1 MSNTTT
7 KTNTTFRGIKANVQR
22 TNTSLS
28 AGNIERLQRKAM
40 SKLYKDEFGKPEF
53 YVVETVSIDDV
64 GNIER
69 GYQVV
74 GKAPVVTAF
83 GELDQTKQQ
92 ITVNKDDSEREV
104 VVGPQEAYKLF
115 RNIIL
120 VSFRNAEAKYDEVR
134 LSGLELDNTVYK
146 ATKHVFYPASGS
158 ASMGKK
164 SKVYF
169 TNHKADVQYETMNNL
184 TGGMLT
190 VALEREAAEKG
201 ELSYDDLAGIASR
214 ISLCATTPSL
224 WTEAGK
230 TNNVFYFNGSIES
243 AAEQS
248 NIKGIDNNFR
258 DGYEIISDR
267 IGSEMVEELTGEY
280 VSLAQARRM
289 SFQLR
294 IRGAAGKGH
303 FRAYNLAQRLKE
315 MKAMMKIDMS
325 KCYCWEDGKKI
336 DLSVLSEKDL
346 TRLAAK
352 IDIIGDKDV
361 FKWGKYII
369 DKDVIDPLEIG
380 IVNMSNKTTGGLG
393 TQIIFKLRD
402 DIEDATLYVKAV
414 TERQLV
420 EAEGMRSS
428 LSFEKDNIRLSNTA
442 YHNCYN
448 LAPERAET
456 DKLLNNFK
464 IKQLDT
470 ALLNRVANLKLSINS
485 NYLRMVPEDHLLN
498 NRKEVLGSRMV
509 DYVMPTGEVQ
519 QVKALEVYSSAFERE
534 YRQMKEQLEENTV
547 MTQEE
552 KNTVLNNMRVATAIK
567 SPSQGDNEFEV
578 FYLVLSEEIAT
589 RNVTPEFMQFIVEC
603 PNNCII
609 LAQDNTVKHQL
620 AGSDFDGDDVT
631 VIYPE
636 FTLLENGKI
645 VTGLYYDGRIINDY
659 TSLIVRKR
667 VREGNVGYVA
677 LIEYHN
683 DKPMRFTEEQQAKE
697 VTNTTADYIKT
708 MDISSLL

>member
-7 KTNTTFRGIKANVQR
+7 KTTFRGIKANVQR
-22 TNTSLS
+22 TNNSLS

-40 SKLYKDEFGKPEF
+40 KKLYQDEFGNPNF
-53 YVVETVSIDDV
+53 IVVQTVDVDDV
-64 GNIER
+64 GNIEV
-69 GYQVV
+69 GYQTV
-74 GKAPVVTAF
+74 GNSPVVMAF
-83 GELDQTKQQ
+83 GELNSEPKEIEVKIDRDGNTRHI
-92 ITVNKDDSEREV
+92 IT
-104 VVGPQEAYKLF
+104 GPTESYKLYN
-115 RNIIL
+115 NIVL
-120 VSFRNAEAKYDEVR
+120 VSFKNAESKYEDLR
-134 LSGLELDNTVYK
+134 LSGLELDGVK
-146 ATKHVFYPASGS
+146 FYPASGS

-201 ELSYDDLAGIASR
+201 ELSYDDIAGIASR

-224 WTEAGK
+224 WTKAGK

-315 MKAMMKIDMS
+315 VKAMMEIDMS

-346 TRLAAK
+346 TRIAAK

-369 DKDVIDPLEIG
+369 DKDEIEPLEIG
-380 IVNMSNKTTGGLG
+380 IVNMSNKTTGSLG

-402 DIEDATLYVKAV
+402 DIEDAALYVKAV

-470 ALLNRVANLKLSINS
+470 AMLGKVANLKLSINS
-485 NYLRMVPEDHLLN
+485 SYMRMVPEDHLLN
-498 NRKEVLGSRMV
+498 DRKEVLGSRMV
-509 DYVMPTGEVQ
+509 DYVMPTGETMK
-519 QVKALEVYSSAFERE
+519 VKCLEVYSSAFVRE
-534 YRQMKEQLEENTV
+534 YRELEQMLAENTV
-547 MTQEE
+547 MTDAE
-552 KNTVLNNMRVATAIK
+552 KAILLNNSRVCVAIK
-567 SPSQGDNEFEV
+567 SPSQGDNEFEM
-578 FYLVLSEEIAT
+578 FFMVLPEDIAA
-589 RNVTPEFMQFIVEC
+589 RNVTPEFMQFIVET

-636 FTLLENGKI
+636 ITMLDNSKL
-645 VTGLYYDGRIINDY
+645 VTGLYYNGSIINDY
-659 TSLIVRKR
+659 TSLVVRKR

-683 DKPMRFTEEQQAKE
+683 DKPMRFTEEQQAEE

>member
-22 TNTSLS
+22 TNNSLS

-40 SKLYKDEFGKPEF
+40 HKLYQDEFGKPNF
-53 YVVETVSIDDV
+53 IVVQTVDVDDV
-64 GNIER
+64 GNIEL
-69 GYQVV
+69 GYQTV
-74 GKAPVVTAF
+74 GNSPVVMAF
-83 GELDQTKQQ
+83 GELNSEVKQVEVKIDRDGNTRQ
-92 ITVNKDDSEREV
+92 IIT
-104 VVGPQEAYKLF
+104 GPTESYKLYN
-115 RNIIL
+115 NIVL
-120 VSFRNAEAKYDEVR
+120 VSFKNAESKYEDLR
-134 LSGLELDNTVYK
+134 LSGLELDGVKY
-146 ATKHVFYPASGS
+146 YPASGS

-169 TNHKADVQYETMNNL
+169 TNHAAEVQYETMNNL

-201 ELSYDDLAGIASR
+201 ELSYDDIAGVASR

-224 WTEAGK
+224 WTKAGK

-280 VSLAQARRM
+280 ISLAQARRM

-294 IRGAAGKGH
+294 IRGVAGKGH

-315 MKAMMKIDMS
+315 VKAMMEIDIT
-325 KCYCWEDGKKI
+325 KCYCWEDGKRV
-336 DLSVLSEKDL
+336 DLTKLSEKEL
-346 TRLAAK
+346 TKLVAK

-369 DKDVIDPLEIG
+369 DKDEIEPLEIG
-380 IVNMSNKTTGGLG
+380 IVNMSNKTTGSLG

-402 DIEDATLYVKAV
+402 DIEDAALYVKAI

-470 ALLNRVANLKLSINS
+470 ALLNRVANLKLAINS
-485 NYLRMVPEDHLLN
+485 NYMRMVPEDHLLN
-498 NRKEVLGSRMV
+498 DRKEVLSSRMV
-509 DYVMPTGEVQ
+509 DYVMPTGEIMK
-519 QVKALEVYSSAFERE
+519 VKCLEVYSGAFVKE
-534 YRQMKEQLEENTV
+534 YKELEAMLKDNDV
-547 MTQEE
+547 MTDEE
-552 KNTVLNNMRVATAIK
+552 KAILLNNSRVATAIK

-578 FYLVLSEEIAT
+578 FYMVLPEEIAA

-636 FTLLENGKI
+636 ITMLE
-645 VTGLYYDGRIINDY
+645 DGRIITGLVYEGAVINDY

-683 DKPMRFTEEQQAKE
+683 DQPMRFTEEQEATEKE
-697 VTNTTADYIKT
+697 QQETADYIKT

>member
-1 MSNTTT
+1 MSKMMSNEAR
-7 KTNTTFRGIKANVQR
+7 NNFRGIKANVQR
-22 TNTSLS
+22 ANNSLS
-28 AGNIERLQRKAM
+28 TGNIERLQRKAM
-40 SKLYKDEFGKPEF
+40 SKLYKNEFGNPNF
-53 YVVETVSIDDV
+53 IVAQTVDVDDV
-64 GNIER
+64 GNIEV
-69 GYQVV
+69 GYQTV
-74 GKAPVVTAF
+74 GNSPVVMAF
-83 GELDQTKQQ
+83 GELNSEPKEIEVKIDRDGNTRHI
-92 ITVNKDDSEREV
+92 IT
-104 VVGPQEAYKLF
+104 GPTESYKLYN
-115 RNIIL
+115 NIVL
-120 VSFRNAEAKYDEVR
+120 VSFKNAESKYEDLR
-134 LSGLELDNTVYK
+134 LSGLELDGVKY
-146 ATKHVFYPASGS
+146 YPASGS

-169 TNHKADVQYETMNNL
+169 TNHAANIQFETMNNL
-184 TGGMLT
+184 TGGLLAE
-190 VALEREAAEKG
+190 VLEKEAAEKG
-201 ELSYDDLAGIASR
+201 KLSYDDLAGIASR

-258 DGYEIISDR
+258 DGYFVISDR
-267 IGSEMVEELTGEY
+267 IGAEMVEELTEEKITVG
-280 VSLAQARRM
+280 QARRM
-289 SFQLR
+289 SYQIR
-294 IRGAAGKGH
+294 VRGAAGKGH
-303 FRAYNLAQRLKE
+303 ARAYSLAQRVKE
-315 MKAMMKIDMS
+315 IKMMLEINPN
-325 KCYCWEDGKKI
+325 KCYCWEDGKKVE
-336 DLSVLSEKDL
+336 LSVLSEKDL
-346 TRLAAK
+346 TRLVAK
-352 IDIIGDKDV
+352 IDIIGDKDT

-369 DKDVIDPLEIG
+369 DKNVIDPLEIG
-380 IVNMSNKTTGGLG
+380 IVNMSNKTTGSLG

-498 NRKEVLGSRMV
+498 DHKEVLGSRMV
-509 DYVMPTGEVQ
+509 DYVMPTGETMK
-519 QVKALEVYSSAFERE
+519 VKCLEVYSSAFVRE
-534 YRQMKEQLEENTV
+534 YRELEQMLAENTV
-547 MTQEE
+547 MTDAE
-552 KNTVLNNMRVATAIK
+552 KAILLNNSRVCVAIK
-567 SPSQGDNEFEV
+567 SPSQGDNEFEI
-578 FYLVLSEEIAT
+578 FFMVLPEDIT
-589 RNVTPEFMQFIVEC
+589 VRNVTPEFMQFIVET

-636 FTLLENGKI
+636 ITMLDNGKL
-645 VTGLYYDGRIINDY
+645 VTGLYYNGSIINDY
-659 TSLIVRKR
+659 TSLVVRKR

-683 DKPMRFTEEQQAKE
+683 DKPMRFTEEQQAE
-697 VTNTTADYIKT
+697 EATNTAADYIKT

>member
-22 TNTSLS
+22 TNNSLS

-40 SKLYKDEFGKPEF
+40 NKLYQDEFGNPNF
-53 YVVETVSIDDV
+53 IVVQTVDVDDV
-64 GNIER
+64 GNIEV
-69 GYQVV
+69 GYQTV
-74 GKAPVVTAF
+74 GNSPVVMAF
-83 GELDQTKQQ
+83 GELNSEPKEIEVKIDRDGNTRHI
-92 ITVNKDDSEREV
+92 IT
-104 VVGPQEAYKLF
+104 GPTESYKLYN
-115 RNIIL
+115 NIVL
-120 VSFRNAEAKYDEVR
+120 VSFKNAESKYEDLR
-134 LSGLELDNTVYK
+134 LSGLELDGVKY
-146 ATKHVFYPASGS
+146 YPASGS

-169 TNHKADVQYETMNNL
+169 TNHEANVQFETMNNL
-184 TGGMLT
+184 TGGLLAE
-190 VALEREAAEKG
+190 VLEKEAAEKG

-224 WTEAGK
+224 WTEKGR
-230 TNNVFYFNGSIES
+230 TNNVFYFHGSIES

-258 DGYEIISDR
+258 DGYFVISDR
-267 IGSEMVEELTGEY
+267 IGAEMVEELTEEKITVG
-280 VSLAQARRM
+280 QARRM
-289 SFQLR
+289 SYQIR
-294 IRGAAGKGH
+294 VRGAAGKGH
-303 FRAYNLAQRLKE
+303 ARAYSLAQRTKE
-315 MKAMMKIDMS
+315 IKAMMEIDIT
-325 KCYCWEDGKKI
+325 KCYCWEDGKKV

-346 TRLAAK
+346 TRLVAK

-361 FKWGKYII
+361 FKWGKYMI
-369 DKDVIDPLEIG
+369 DKNEIDPLEIG
-380 IVNMSNKTTGGLG
+380 LVNMSNKTTGSLG

-402 DIEDATLYVKAV
+402 DVEDAALYVKAV

-428 LSFEKDNIRLSNTA
+428 LSFEKDCVRLSNTA

-470 ALLNRVANLKLSINS
+470 AMLGKVANLKLSINS
-485 NYLRMVPEDHLLN
+485 SYMRMVPEDHLLN

-509 DYVMPTGEVQ
+509 DYVMPTGETMK
-519 QVKALEVYSSAFERE
+519 VKCLEVYSSAFVRE
-534 YRQMKEQLEENTV
+534 YRELEQMLAENTV
-547 MTQEE
+547 MTNTE
-552 KNTVLNNMRVATAIK
+552 KAILLNNSRVCVAIK
-567 SPSQGDNEFEV
+567 SPSQGDNEFEI
-578 FYLVLSEEIAT
+578 FFMVLPEDIAA
-589 RNVTPEFMQFIVEC
+589 RNVTPEFMQFITEC

-636 FTLLENGKI
+636 ITMLDNGKL
-645 VTGLYYDGRIINDY
+645 VTGLYYNGSIINDY
-659 TSLIVRKR
+659 TSLVVRKR

-683 DKPMRFTEEQQAKE
+683 DKPMRFTEEQQAEE

-708 MDISSLL
+708 IDISSLL

>member
-7 KTNTTFRGIKANVQR
+7 KTNTTFRGIKANTKR
-22 TNTSLS
+22 TNNSLNPS
-28 AGNIERLQRKAM
+28 NIERLQRKAM
-40 SKLYKDEFGKPEF
+40 HKLYEDEFGKPEF

-120 VSFRNAEAKYDEVR
+120 VSFRNAEAKYDNAR
-134 LSGLELDNTVYK
+134 LSGLELDHKTYK
-146 ATKHVFYPASGS
+146 ATKYYATSGS

-169 TNHKADVQYETMNNL
+169 TNYAADVQFETMNNL
-184 TGGMLT
+184 TGGLLAI
-190 VALEREAAEKG
+190 ALEKEIEQKG
-201 ELSYDDLAGIASR
+201 DLSFDDLAGIASR

-224 WTEAGK
+224 WPQSGR
-230 TNNVFYFNGSIES
+230 TNNVFYFNGSI
-243 AAEQS
+243 QS
-248 NIKGIDNNFR
+248 SNENTEIEVDNNFR
-258 DGYEIISDR
+258 DGYFVISDR
-267 IGSEMVEELTGEY
+267 IGSEMVEELTEEKVTVG
-280 VSLAQARRM
+280 QARRM
-289 SFQLR
+289 SYQIR
-294 IRGAAGKGH
+294 VRGAAGKGH
-303 FRAYNLAQRLKE
+303 ARAYSLAQRTKE
-315 MKAMMKIDMS
+315 IKAMMEIDIT
-325 KCYCWEDGKKI
+325 KCYCWEDGKKV
-336 DLSVLSEKDL
+336 DLNVLSEKDL
-346 TRLAAK
+346 TRLVAK

-361 FKWGKYII
+361 FKWGKYMI
-369 DKDVIDPLEIG
+369 DKNEIDPLEIG
-380 IVNMSNKTTGGLG
+380 LVNMSNKTTGSLG

-402 DIEDATLYVKAV
+402 DIEDATLYVKAI
-414 TERQLV
+414 TERQLT
-420 EAEGMRSS
+420 EAESMRGSV
-428 LSFEKDNIRLSNTA
+428 SFEKDCIRLSNTA
-442 YHNCYN
+442 YHNCYTLN
-448 LAPERAET
+448 PERAEE

-464 IKQLDT
+464 VKQLDT

-498 NRKEVLGSRMV
+498 DRKEVLGSRMV
-509 DYVMPTGEVQ
+509 DYVMPTGECMKVR
-519 QVKALEVYSSAFERE
+519 ALEVYSSAFERE
-534 YRQMKEQLEENTV
+534 YREMEKQLAVNV
-547 MTQEE
+547 AMTQEE

-578 FYLVLSEEIAT
+578 FYLVLSEEIAA
-589 RNVTPEFMQFIVEC
+589 RNVTPEFMQFIIET
-603 PNNCII
+603 PNNCVI

-667 VREGNVGYVA
+667 VREGNIGYAA
-677 LIEYHN
+677 LIEYGM
-683 DKPMRFTEEQQAKE
+683 DTPMFATEEKEEQQE
-697 VTNTTADYIKT
+697 TAEYIKN

>member
-7 KTNTTFRGIKANVQR
+7 KTNTTFRGIKANTKR
-22 TNTSLS
+22 TNNSLNPS
-28 AGNIERLQRKAM
+28 NIERLQRKAM
-40 SKLYKDEFGKPEF
+40 HKLYQDEFGKPEF
-53 YVVETVSIDDV
+53 YVVETVNVDDV

-69 GYQVV
+69 GYQIV
-74 GKAPVVTAF
+74 GKSPVVTAF
-83 GELDQTKQQ
+83 GQLDQTKQQ

-104 VVGPQEAYKLF
+104 VIGPQESYKLY

-120 VSFRNAEAKYDEVR
+120 VSFRNAEAVYDDMR
-134 LSGLELDNTVYK
+134 LKGLELDGIKY
-146 ATKHVFYPASGS
+146 YPASGS

-169 TNHKADVQYETMNNL
+169 TNHTAEVQYETMDNL

-190 VALEREAAEKG
+190 VALEKETAKKG

-224 WTEAGK
+224 WPEKGK
-230 TNNVFYFNGSIES
+230 TNNVFYFHGSIES
-243 AAEQS
+243 SNEES

-258 DGYEIISDR
+258 DGYFVISDK
-267 IGSEMVEELTGEY
+267 IGSEMIEELTEEKITVG
-280 VSLAQARRM
+280 QARRM
-289 SFQLR
+289 SYQIR
-294 IRGAAGKGH
+294 VRGAAGKGH
-303 FRAYNLAQRLKE
+303 ARAYSLAQRIKE
-315 MKAMMKIDMS
+315 IKAMIEINPN

-336 DLSVLSEKDL
+336 DVIKLSEKEL
-346 TRLAAK
+346 VKLAAK

-361 FKWGKYII
+361 FKWGKYMI
-369 DKDVIDPLEIG
+369 DKDEIESLEIG
-380 IVNMSNKTTGGLG
+380 IVNMSNKTTGSLG

-402 DIEDATLYVKAV
+402 DIEDATMYIKAV

-420 EAEGMRSS
+420 EAESMRGNV
-428 LSFEKDNIRLSNTA
+428 SFEKDCVRLSNTA
-442 YHNCYN
+442 YHNCYTLN
-448 LAPERAET
+448 PERSAT

-470 ALLNRVANLKLSINS
+470 AMLGKVANLKLSINS
-485 NYLRMVPEDHLLN
+485 NYMRMVPEDHLLN

-509 DYVMPTGEVQ
+509 DYVMPTGETMK
-519 QVKALEVYSSAFERE
+519 VKCLETYSSAFVKE
-534 YRQMKEQLEENTV
+534 YRELEQMLAENTV
-547 MTQEE
+547 MTDTE
-552 KNTVLNNMRVATAIK
+552 KAILLNNSRVCTAIK
-567 SPSQGDNEFEV
+567 SPSQGDNEFEM
-578 FYLVLSEEIAT
+578 FYMLLPEDMSV
-589 RNVTPEFMQFIVEC
+589 RNVTPEYMQFIIET

-636 FTLLENGKI
+636 ITMLDNGKL
-645 VTGLYYDGRIINDY
+645 VTGLYYNGKIINDY
-659 TSLIVRKR
+659 TSLVVRKR

-683 DKPMRFTEEQQAKE
+683 DKPMRFNEEQQAEE

>member
-22 TNTSLS
+22 TNNSLS

-40 SKLYKDEFGKPEF
+40 SKLYKDEFGRPNF
-53 YVVETVSIDDV
+53 IVVQTVDVDDI
-64 GNIER
+64 GNIEL
-69 GYQVV
+69 GYQTV
-74 GKAPVVTAF
+74 GNSPVVMAF
-83 GELDQTKQQ
+83 GELNSEPKEIEVKIDRDGNTRHI
-92 ITVNKDDSEREV
+92 IT
-104 VVGPQEAYKLF
+104 GPTESYKLYN
-115 RNIIL
+115 NIVL
-120 VSFRNAEAKYDEVR
+120 VSFKNAESKYEDLR
-134 LSGLELDNTVYK
+134 LSGLELDGVKY
-146 ATKHVFYPASGS
+146 YPASGS

-169 TNHKADVQYETMNNL
+169 TNHKADVQYETMDNL

-190 VALEREAAEKG
+190 IALEREAAEKG
-201 ELSYDDLAGIASR
+201 ELSFDDLAGIASR

-258 DGYEIISDR
+258 DGYFVISDR
-267 IGSEMVEELTGEY
+267 IGAEMVEELTEEKITVG
-280 VSLAQARRM
+280 QARRM
-289 SFQLR
+289 SYQIR
-294 IRGAAGKGH
+294 VRGAAGKGH
-303 FRAYNLAQRLKE
+303 ARAYSLAQRVKE
-315 MKAMMKIDMS
+315 IKAIMEIDMS
-325 KCYCWEDGKKI
+325 KCYCWEDGKKVE
-336 DLSVLSEKDL
+336 LSVLSEKDL

-352 IDIIGDKDV
+352 IDIIADKDT

-369 DKDVIDPLEIG
+369 DKDTIEPMEIG
-380 IVNMSNKTTGGLG
+380 IVNMSNKTTGSLG

-402 DIEDATLYVKAV
+402 DIEDAALYVKAI

-470 ALLNRVANLKLSINS
+470 AMLGKVANLKLSINS
-485 NYLRMVPEDHLLN
+485 SYMRMVPEDHLLN
-498 NRKEVLGSRMV
+498 DRKEVLGSRMV
-509 DYVMPTGEVQ
+509 DYVMPTGETMK
-519 QVKALEVYSSAFERE
+519 VKCLEVYSSAFVRE
-534 YRQMKEQLEENTV
+534 YRELEQMLAENTV
-547 MTQEE
+547 MTDAE
-552 KNTVLNNMRVATAIK
+552 KAILLNNSRVCVAIK
-567 SPSQGDNEFEV
+567 SPSQGDNEFEM
-578 FYLVLSEEIAT
+578 FFMVLPEDIAA
-589 RNVTPEFMQFIVEC
+589 RNVTPEFMQFIVET

-636 FTLLENGKI
+636 ITMLDNGKL
-645 VTGLYYDGRIINDY
+645 VTGLYYNGSIINDY
-659 TSLIVRKR
+659 TSLVVRKR

-683 DKPMRFTEEQQAKE
+683 DKPMRFTEEQQAEE

>member
-7 KTNTTFRGIKANVQR
+7 KTNTTFRGIKANTKR
-22 TNTSLS
+22 TNNSLNPS
-28 AGNIERLQRKAM
+28 NIERLQRKAM
-40 SKLYKDEFGKPEF
+40 HKLYEDEFGKPEF

-120 VSFRNAEAKYDEVR
+120 VSFRNAEAKYDNAR
-134 LSGLELDNTVYK
+134 LSGLELDHKTYK
-146 ATKHVFYPASGS
+146 ATKYYATSGS

-169 TNHKADVQYETMNNL
+169 TNHTADVQFETMNNL
-184 TGGMLT
+184 TGGLLAI
-190 VALEREAAEKG
+190 ALEKEIEQKG
-201 ELSYDDLAGIASR
+201 DLSFDDLAGIASR

-224 WTEAGK
+224 WPQSGR
-230 TNNVFYFNGSIES
+230 TNNVFYFNGSIQS
-243 AAEQS
+243 ANEDTE
-248 NIKGIDNNFR
+248 IEVDNNFR
-258 DGYEIISDR
+258 DGYFVISDR
-267 IGSEMVEELTGEY
+267 IGSEMVEELAEEKITAG
-280 VSLAQARRM
+280 QARRM
-289 SFQLR
+289 SYQIR
-294 IRGAAGKGH
+294 VRGAAGKGH
-303 FRAYNLAQRLKE
+303 ARAYNLAQRTKE
-315 MKAMMKIDMS
+315 IKAMMEIDIT
-325 KCYCWEDGKKI
+325 KCYCWEDGKKV

-346 TRLAAK
+346 TRLVAK

-361 FKWGKYII
+361 FKWGKYMI
-369 DKDVIDPLEIG
+369 DKNEIDPLEIG
-380 IVNMSNKTTGGLG
+380 LVNMSNKTTGSLG

-402 DIEDATLYVKAV
+402 DVEDATLYVKAL
-414 TERQLV
+414 TERQLT
-420 EAEGMRSS
+420 EAESMRGSV
-428 LSFEKDNIRLSNTA
+428 SFEKDCVRLSNTA
-442 YHNCYN
+442 YHNCYTLN
-448 LAPERAET
+448 PERAEE

-464 IKQLDT
+464 VKQLDT

-498 NRKEVLGSRMV
+498 DRKEVLGSRIV
-509 DYVMPTGEVQ
+509 DYVMPTGECMKVR
-519 QVKALEVYSSAFERE
+519 ALEVYSSAFERE
-534 YRQMKEQLEENTV
+534 YREMEKQLAVNV
-547 MTQEE
+547 AMTQEE

-667 VREGNVGYVA
+667 VREGNVGYAA
-677 LIEYHN
+677 LIEYGM
-683 DKPMRFTEEQQAKE
+683 DIPMFATEEKEEQQE
-697 VTNTTADYIKT
+697 TAEYIKN

>member
-1 MSNTTT
+1 MSKTINT
-7 KTNTTFRGIKANVQR
+7 NTFRGIRRNVKKV
-22 TNTSLS
+22 NNSLS
-28 AGNIERLQRKAM
+28 ARNIERLQRKAM
-40 SKLYKDEFGKPEF
+40 HKLYQDEFGKPNF
-53 YVVETVSIDDV
+53 IVVQTVDVDDV
-64 GNIER
+64 GNIEL
-69 GYQVV
+69 GYQTV
-74 GKAPVVTAF
+74 GNSPVVLAF
-83 GELDQTKQQ
+83 GELDQTRQQ

-104 VVGPQEAYKLF
+104 VVGPQESYKLYN
-115 RNIIL
+115 NIIL
-120 VSFRNAEAKYDEVR
+120 VSFRNAEALYDNIR
-134 LSGLELDNTVYK
+134 LSGLDLNHKTYN
-146 ATKHVFYPASGS
+146 ATKYYAASGS

-169 TNHKADVQYETMNNL
+169 TNHKADVQFETMNNL
-184 TGGMLT
+184 TGGLLA
-190 VALEREAAEKG
+190 VALEKEIEQKG
-201 ELSYDDLAGIASR
+201 DLSFDDLAGIASR

-230 TNNVFYFNGSIES
+230 TNNVFYFNGSIQS
-243 AAEQS
+243 ANEDTE
-248 NIKGIDNNFR
+248 IEVDNNFR
-258 DGYEIISDR
+258 DGYAIISDR
-267 IGSEMVEELTGEY
+267 IGSEMVEELAGEP
-280 VSLAQARRM
+280 VSNPQARRM
-289 SFQLR
+289 SYQLR

-315 MKAMMKIDMS
+315 IKAMMEIDMS

-336 DLSVLSEKDL
+336 DLSVLSEKEL
-346 TRLAAK
+346 TRLVAK

-361 FKWGKYII
+361 FKWGKYMI
-369 DKDVIDPLEIG
+369 DKNEIDPLEIG
-380 IVNMSNKTTGGLG
+380 LVNMSNKTTGSLG

-402 DIEDATLYVKAV
+402 DVEDATLYVKAL
-414 TERQLV
+414 TERQLT
-420 EAEGMRSS
+420 EAESMRGSV
-428 LSFEKDNIRLSNTA
+428 SFEKDCIRLSNTA
-442 YHNCYN
+442 YHNCYTLN
-448 LAPERAET
+448 PERAEE

-464 IKQLDT
+464 VKQLDT

-498 NRKEVLGSRMV
+498 NRKEVLGSRV
-509 DYVMPTGEVQ
+509 VNYVMPTGETMEVR
-519 QVKALEVYSSAFERE
+519 ALEVYSSAFERE
-534 YRQMKEQLEENTV
+534 YREMKEELEANV
-547 MTQEE
+547 AMTQEE

-578 FYLVLSEEIAT
+578 FYLVLSEEIAA
-589 RNVTPEFMQFIVEC
+589 RNVTPEFMQFIIET
-603 PNNCII
+603 PNNCVI

-667 VREGNVGYVA
+667 VREGNIGYAA
-677 LIEYHN
+677 LIEYGM
-683 DKPMRFTEEQQAKE
+683 DTPMFATEEKEEQQE
-697 VTNTTADYIKT
+697 TAEYIKN

>member
-7 KTNTTFRGIKANVQR
+7 KTNTTFRGIKANTKR
-22 TNTSLS
+22 TNNSLNPS
-28 AGNIERLQRKAM
+28 NIERLQRKAM
-40 SKLYKDEFGKPEF
+40 HKLYEDEFGKPEF

-104 VVGPQEAYKLF
+104 VVGPQETYKLF

-120 VSFRNAEAKYDEVR
+120 VSFRNAEAGYDNIR
-134 LSGLELDNTVYK
+134 LSGLELDHKTYK
-146 ATKHVFYPASGS
+146 ATKYYAASGS

-169 TNHKADVQYETMNNL
+169 TNHAADVQFETMNNL
-184 TGGMLT
+184 TGGLLAI
-190 VALEREAAEKG
+190 ALEKEMEQKG
-201 ELSYDDLAGIASR
+201 DLSFDDLAGIASR

-224 WTEAGK
+224 WTKAGK
-230 TNNVFYFNGSIES
+230 TNNVFYFNGSIQS
-243 AAEQS
+243 ANEDTE
-248 NIKGIDNNFR
+248 IEVDNNFR
-258 DGYEIISDR
+258 DGYFVISDR
-267 IGSEMVEELTGEY
+267 IGAEMVEELTEEKITVG
-280 VSLAQARRM
+280 QARRM
-289 SFQLR
+289 SYQIR
-294 IRGAAGKGH
+294 VRGAAGKGH
-303 FRAYNLAQRLKE
+303 ARAYSLAQRLKE
-315 MKAMMKIDMS
+315 IKAMMKIDMS

-336 DLSVLSEKDL
+336 DLSVLSEKEL
-346 TRLAAK
+346 TRLVAK

-361 FKWGKYII
+361 FKWGKYMI
-369 DKDVIDPLEIG
+369 DKNEIAPLEIG
-380 IVNMSNKTTGGLG
+380 IVNMSNKTTGSLG

-402 DIEDATLYVKAV
+402 DVEDATLYVKAV
-414 TERQLV
+414 TERQLT
-420 EAEGMRSS
+420 EAESMRGSV
-428 LSFEKDNIRLSNTA
+428 SFEKDCIRLSNTA
-442 YHNCYN
+442 YHNCYTLN
-448 LAPERAET
+448 PERAEE

-464 IKQLDT
+464 VKQLDT

-498 NRKEVLGSRMV
+498 NRKEVLGSRV
-509 DYVMPTGEVQ
+509 VNYVMPTGETMEVR
-519 QVKALEVYSSAFERE
+519 ALEVYSSAFERE
-534 YRQMKEQLEENTV
+534 YREMKEELEANVT

-667 VREGNVGYVA
+667 VREGNVGYAA
-677 LIEYHN
+677 LIEYGM
-683 DKPMRFTEEQQAKE
+683 DTPMFATEEKEEQQE
-697 VTNTTADYIKT
+697 TAEYIKN

>member
-1 MSNTTT
+1 MSNTT
-7 KTNTTFRGIKANVQR
+7 TNTTFRGIKANTKR
-22 TNTSLS
+22 TNNSLNPS
-28 AGNIERLQRKAM
+28 NIERLQRKAM
-40 SKLYKDEFGKPEF
+40 HKLYQDEFGKPEF
-53 YVVETVSIDDV
+53 YVVETVSVDDV
-64 GNIER
+64 GNIDR

-74 GKAPVVTAF
+74 GKSPVVTAF

-104 VVGPQEAYKLF
+104 VVGPQESYKLF

-134 LSGLELDNTVYK
+134 LSGLKLDNTVYK

-169 TNHKADVQYETMNNL
+169 TNHKADVQYETMDNL

-190 VALEREAAEKG
+190 IALEREAAEKG

-224 WTEAGK
+224 WTEKGR
-230 TNNVFYFNGSIES
+230 TNNVFYFHGSIES

-315 MKAMMKIDMS
+315 VKAMMEIDMS

-352 IDIIGDKDV
+352 IDIIADKDT
-361 FKWGKYII
+361 FKWGKYMIN
-369 DKDVIDPLEIG
+369 KDVIDPLEIG
-380 IVNMSNKTTGGLG
+380 IVNMSNKTTGSLG

-402 DIEDATLYVKAV
+402 DIEDATLYVKAI

-420 EAEGMRSS
+420 EAESMRSS

-442 YHNCYN
+442 YYNCYN

-683 DKPMRFTEEQQAKE
+683 DKPMRFTEEQQAE
-697 VTNTTADYIKT
+697 ETANTTADYIKT

>member
-22 TNTSLS
+22 TNNSLS

-40 SKLYKDEFGKPEF
+40 SKLYKDEFGRPNF
-53 YVVETVSIDDV
+53 IVVQTVDVDDV
-64 GNIER
+64 GNIEL
-69 GYQVV
+69 GYQTV
-74 GKAPVVTAF
+74 GNSPVVMAF
-83 GELDQTKQQ
+83 GELNSEPKEIEVKIDRDGNTRHI
-92 ITVNKDDSEREV
+92 IT
-104 VVGPQEAYKLF
+104 GPTESYKLYN
-115 RNIIL
+115 NIVL
-120 VSFRNAEAKYDEVR
+120 VSFKNAESKYEDLR
-134 LSGLELDNTVYK
+134 LSGLELDGVKY
-146 ATKHVFYPASGS
+146 YPASGS

-169 TNHKADVQYETMNNL
+169 TNHAANIQFETMNNL
-184 TGGMLT
+184 TGGLLAE
-190 VALEREAAEKG
+190 VLEKEAAEKG

-248 NIKGIDNNFR
+248 NINIDNNFR

-303 FRAYNLAQRLKE
+303 FRAYNLAQRVKE
-315 MKAMMKIDMS
+315 IKAMMEIDMS
-325 KCYCWEDGKKI
+325 KCYCWEDGKKVE
-336 DLSVLSEKDL
+336 LSVLSEKDL

-352 IDIIGDKDV
+352 IDIIADKDT

-369 DKDVIDPLEIG
+369 DKDTIEPMEIG
-380 IVNMSNKTTGGLG
+380 IVNMSNKTTGSLG

-402 DIEDATLYVKAV
+402 DIEDAALYVKAV

-470 ALLNRVANLKLSINS
+470 AMLGKVANLKLSINS
-485 NYLRMVPEDHLLN
+485 SYMRMVPEDHLLN
-498 NRKEVLGSRMV
+498 DRKEVLGSRMV
-509 DYVMPTGEVQ
+509 DYVMPTGETMK
-519 QVKALEVYSSAFERE
+519 VKCLEVYSSAFVRE
-534 YRQMKEQLEENTV
+534 YRELEQMLAENTV
-547 MTQEE
+547 MTDAE
-552 KNTVLNNMRVATAIK
+552 KAILLNNSRVCVAIK
-567 SPSQGDNEFEV
+567 SPSQGDNEFEM
-578 FYLVLSEEIAT
+578 FFMVLPEDIAA
-589 RNVTPEFMQFIVEC
+589 RNVTPEFMQFIVET

-636 FTLLENGKI
+636 ITMLDNGKL
-645 VTGLYYDGRIINDY
+645 VTGLYYNGSIINDY
-659 TSLIVRKR
+659 TSLVVRKR
-667 VREGNVGYVA
+667 VREGNIGYVA

-683 DKPMRFTEEQQAKE
+683 DKPMRFTEEQQAE
-697 VTNTTADYIKT
+697 EAANTTADYIKT

>member
-7 KTNTTFRGIKANVQR
+7 KTNTTFRGIKANTKR
-22 TNTSLS
+22 TSNSLNPS
-28 AGNIERLQRKAM
+28 NIERLQRKAM
-40 SKLYKDEFGKPEF
+40 HKLYQDEFGNPEF

-92 ITVNKDDSEREV
+92 LTVNKDDSEREV
-104 VVGPQEAYKLF
+104 VVGPQESYKLF
-115 RNIIL
+115 KNIIL
-120 VSFRNAEAKYDEVR
+120 VSFRNAEAGYDNIR
-134 LSGLELDNTVYK
+134 LSGLELDHKTYK
-146 ATKHVFYPASGS
+146 ATKYYAASGS

-169 TNHKADVQYETMNNL
+169 TNHAADVQFETMNNL
-184 TGGMLT
+184 TGGLLAI
-190 VALEREAAEKG
+190 ALEKEIEQKG
-201 ELSYDDLAGIASR
+201 NLSFDDLAGIASR

-224 WTEAGK
+224 WPEKGRTD
-230 TNNVFYFNGSIES
+230 NVFYFHGSIES
-243 AAEQS
+243 KAE
-248 NIKGIDNNFR
+248 NTEIEVDNNFR
-258 DGYEIISDR
+258 DGYFVISDR
-267 IGSEMVEELTGEY
+267 IGSEMVEELAEEKITAG
-280 VSLAQARRM
+280 QARRM
-289 SFQLR
+289 SYQIR
-294 IRGAAGKGH
+294 VRGAAGKGH
-303 FRAYNLAQRLKE
+303 ARAYNLAQRTKE
-315 MKAMMKIDMS
+315 IKAMMEIDIT
-325 KCYCWEDGKKI
+325 KCYCWEDGKKV
-336 DLSVLSEKDL
+336 DLSVLSEKEL
-346 TRLAAK
+346 TRLVAK

-361 FKWGKYII
+361 FKWGKYMI
-369 DKDVIDPLEIG
+369 DKNEIDPLEIG
-380 IVNMSNKTTGGLG
+380 LVNMSNKTTGSLG

-402 DIEDATLYVKAV
+402 DVEDATLYVKAL
-414 TERQLV
+414 TERQLT
-420 EAEGMRSS
+420 EAESMRGSV
-428 LSFEKDNIRLSNTA
+428 SFEKDCIRLSNTA
-442 YHNCYN
+442 YHNCYTLN
-448 LAPERAET
+448 PERAEE

-464 IKQLDT
+464 VKQLDT

-498 NRKEVLGSRMV
+498 NRKEVLGSRV
-509 DYVMPTGEVQ
+509 VNYVMPTGETMEVR
-519 QVKALEVYSSAFERE
+519 ALEVYSSAFERE
-534 YRQMKEQLEENTV
+534 YREMKEELEANV
-547 MTQEE
+547 AMTQEE

-578 FYLVLSEEIAT
+578 FYLVLSEEIAA

-636 FTLLENGKI
+636 FTLLENGKV

-667 VREGNVGYVA
+667 VREGNVGYAA
-677 LIEYHN
+677 LIEYGM
-683 DKPMRFTEEQQAKE
+683 DTPMFATEEKEEQQE
-697 VTNTTADYIKT
+697 TAEYIKN

>member
-22 TNTSLS
+22 TNNSLS

-201 ELSYDDLAGIASR
+201 ELSYDDIAGIASR

-224 WTEAGK
+224 WTKAGK

-315 MKAMMKIDMS
+315 VKAMMEIDMS

-361 FKWGKYII
+361 FKWGKYMI
-369 DKDVIDPLEIG
+369 DKNEIDPLEIG
-380 IVNMSNKTTGGLG
+380 IVNMSNKTTGSLG

-402 DIEDATLYVKAV
+402 DIEDAALYVKAV

-470 ALLNRVANLKLSINS
+470 AMLGKVANLKLSINS
-485 NYLRMVPEDHLLN
+485 SYMRMVPEDHLLN

-509 DYVMPTGEVQ
+509 DYVMPTGETMK
-519 QVKALEVYSSAFERE
+519 VKCLEVYSSAFVRE
-534 YRQMKEQLEENTV
+534 YRELEQMLAENTV
-547 MTQEE
+547 MTDAE
-552 KNTVLNNMRVATAIK
+552 KAILLNNSRVCVAIK
-567 SPSQGDNEFEV
+567 SPSQGDNEFEM
-578 FYLVLSEEIAT
+578 FFMVLPEDIAA
-589 RNVTPEFMQFIVEC
+589 RNVTSEFMQFIVET

-636 FTLLENGKI
+636 ITMLDNGKL
-645 VTGLYYDGRIINDY
+645 VTGLYYNGSIINDY
-659 TSLIVRKR
+659 TSLVVRKR

-683 DKPMRFTEEQQAKE
+683 DKPMRFTEEQQAEE

>member
-7 KTNTTFRGIKANVQR
+7 KANTTFRGIKANVQR
-22 TNTSLS
+22 TNNSLS

-201 ELSYDDLAGIASR
+201 ELSYDDIAGIASR

-380 IVNMSNKTTGGLG
+380 IVNMSNKTTGSLG

-402 DIEDATLYVKAV
+402 DIEDAALYVKAI

-534 YRQMKEQLEENTV
+534 YRQMKKQLEENTV

>member
-7 KTNTTFRGIKANVQR
+7 KTNTTFRGIRRNTAKAN
-22 TNTSLS
+22 NSLS
-28 AGNIERLQRKAM
+28 AKNIERLQRKAM
-40 SKLYKDEFGKPEF
+40 HKLYQDELGNPEF

-69 GYQVV
+69 GFQIV
-74 GKAPVVTAF
+74 GKSPVVTAF
-83 GELDQTKQQ
+83 GQLDQTKQQ

-104 VVGPQEAYKLF
+104 VVGPQESYKLY

-120 VSFRNAEAKYDEVR
+120 VSFRNAEAVYDDMR
-134 LSGLELDNTVYK
+134 LKGLELDGIKY
-146 ATKHVFYPASGS
+146 YPASGS

-169 TNHKADVQYETMNNL
+169 TNHAADVQFETMNNL
-184 TGGMLT
+184 TGGLLAI
-190 VALEREAAEKG
+190 ALEKEAAEKG

-224 WTEAGK
+224 WPEKGK
-230 TNNVFYFNGSIES
+230 TNNVFYFHGSIES

-248 NIKGIDNNFR
+248 NIKSIDNNFR
-258 DGYEIISDR
+258 DGYGIISDR
-267 IGSEMVEELTGEY
+267 IGSEMVEELTNEK

-289 SFQLR
+289 SYQLR

-303 FRAYNLAQRLKE
+303 FRAYSLAQRVKE
-315 MKAMMKIDMS
+315 IKAMMEINPS

-336 DLSVLSEKDL
+336 DVIKLSEKEL
-346 TRLAAK
+346 VKLAAK
-352 IDIIGDKDV
+352 IDIIGDKDI
-361 FKWGKYII
+361 FKWGKYMI
-369 DKDVIDPLEIG
+369 DKDEIEPLEIG
-380 IVNMSNKTTGGLG
+380 IVNMSNKTTGSLG

-402 DIEDATLYVKAV
+402 DIEDATMYIKAV

-420 EAEGMRSS
+420 EAESMRGNVA
-428 LSFEKDNIRLSNTA
+428 FEKDCIRLSNTA

-448 LAPERAET
+448 LAPERAAT

-470 ALLNRVANLKLSINS
+470 AMLGKVANLKLSINS
-485 NYLRMVPEDHLLN
+485 NYMRMVPEDHLLN

-509 DYVMPTGEVQ
+509 NYVMPTGETMK
-519 QVKALEVYSSAFERE
+519 VKCLETYSSAFVKE
-534 YRQMKEQLEENTV
+534 YRELEQMLAENTV
-547 MTQEE
+547 MTDTE
-552 KNTVLNNMRVATAIK
+552 KAILLNNSRVCTAIK
-567 SPSQGDNEFEV
+567 SPSQGDNEFEM
-578 FYLVLSEEIAT
+578 FYMLLPENISA
-589 RNVTPEFMQFIVEC
+589 RNVTPEYMQFIIET

-636 FTLLENGKI
+636 ITMLDNGKL
-645 VTGLYYDGRIINDY
+645 VTGLYYDG
-659 TSLIVRKR
+659 
-667 VREGNVGYVA
+667 
-677 LIEYHN
+677 
-683 DKPMRFTEEQQAKE
+683 
-697 VTNTTADYIKT
+697 
-708 MDISSLL
+708 

>member
-7 KTNTTFRGIKANVQR
+7 KTNITFRGIKANVQR
-22 TNTSLS
+22 TNNSLS

-40 SKLYKDEFGKPEF
+40 SKLYKDEFGRPNF
-53 YVVETVSIDDV
+53 IVVQTVDVDDV
-64 GNIER
+64 GNIEL
-69 GYQVV
+69 GYQTV
-74 GKAPVVTAF
+74 GNSPVVMAF
-83 GELDQTKQQ
+83 GELNSEPKEIEVKIDRDGNTRHI
-92 ITVNKDDSEREV
+92 IT
-104 VVGPQEAYKLF
+104 GPTESYKLYN
-115 RNIIL
+115 NIVL
-120 VSFRNAEAKYDEVR
+120 VSFKNAESKYEDLR
-134 LSGLELDNTVYK
+134 LSGLELNGVKY
-146 ATKHVFYPASGS
+146 YPASGS

-169 TNHKADVQYETMNNL
+169 TNHAANIQFETMNNL
-184 TGGMLT
+184 TGGLLAE
-190 VALEREAAEKG
+190 VLEKEAAEKG

-248 NIKGIDNNFR
+248 NINIDNNFR
-258 DGYEIISDR
+258 DGYFVISDR
-267 IGSEMVEELTGEY
+267 IGAEMVEELTEEKITVG
-280 VSLAQARRM
+280 QARRM
-289 SFQLR
+289 SYQIR
-294 IRGAAGKGH
+294 VRGAAGKGH
-303 FRAYNLAQRLKE
+303 ARAYSLAQRVKE
-315 MKAMMKIDMS
+315 IKAMMEIDMS
-325 KCYCWEDGKKI
+325 KCYCWEDGKKVE
-336 DLSVLSEKDL
+336 LSVLSEKDL

-352 IDIIGDKDV
+352 IDIIADKDT

-369 DKDVIDPLEIG
+369 DKDTIEPMEIG
-380 IVNMSNKTTGGLG
+380 IVNMSNKTTGSLG

-402 DIEDATLYVKAV
+402 DIEDAALYVKAV

-470 ALLNRVANLKLSINS
+470 AMLGKVANLKLSINS
-485 NYLRMVPEDHLLN
+485 SYMRMVPEDHLLN

-509 DYVMPTGEVQ
+509 DYVMPTGETMK
-519 QVKALEVYSSAFERE
+519 VKCLEVYSSAFVRE
-534 YRQMKEQLEENTV
+534 YRELEQMLAENTV
-547 MTQEE
+547 MTDAE
-552 KNTVLNNMRVATAIK
+552 KAILLNNSRVCVAIK
-567 SPSQGDNEFEV
+567 SPSQGDNEFEM
-578 FYLVLSEEIAT
+578 FFMVLPEDIAA
-589 RNVTPEFMQFIVEC
+589 RNVTPEFMQFIVET

-636 FTLLENGKI
+636 ITMLDNGKL
-645 VTGLYYDGRIINDY
+645 VTGLYYNGSIINDY
-659 TSLIVRKR
+659 TSLVVRKR
-667 VREGNVGYVA
+667 VREGNIGYVA

-683 DKPMRFTEEQQAKE
+683 DKPMRFTEEQQAEE

>member
-7 KTNTTFRGIKANVQR
+7 KTNTTFRGIKANTKR
-22 TNTSLS
+22 TSNSLNPS
-28 AGNIERLQRKAM
+28 NIERLQRKAM
-40 SKLYKDEFGKPEF
+40 HKLYQDEFGNPEF

-92 ITVNKDDSEREV
+92 LTVNKDDSEREV
-104 VVGPQEAYKLF
+104 VVGPQESYKLF
-115 RNIIL
+115 KNIIL
-120 VSFRNAEAKYDEVR
+120 VSFRNAEAGYDNIR
-134 LSGLELDNTVYK
+134 LSGLELDHKTYK
-146 ATKHVFYPASGS
+146 ATKYYAASGS

-169 TNHKADVQYETMNNL
+169 TNHAADVQFETMNNL
-184 TGGMLT
+184 TGGLLAI
-190 VALEREAAEKG
+190 ALEKEIEQKG
-201 ELSYDDLAGIASR
+201 NLSFDDLAGIASR

-224 WTEAGK
+224 WPEKGRTD
-230 TNNVFYFNGSIES
+230 NVFYFHGSIES
-243 AAEQS
+243 KAE
-248 NIKGIDNNFR
+248 NTEIEVDNNFR
-258 DGYEIISDR
+258 DGYFVISDR
-267 IGSEMVEELTGEY
+267 IGSEMVEELAEEKITAG
-280 VSLAQARRM
+280 QARRM
-289 SFQLR
+289 SYQIR
-294 IRGAAGKGH
+294 VRGAAGKGH
-303 FRAYNLAQRLKE
+303 ARAYNLAQRLKE
-315 MKAMMKIDMS
+315 VKAMMEIDIT
-325 KCYCWEDGKKI
+325 KCYCWEDGKKV
-336 DLSVLSEKDL
+336 DLSVLSEKEL
-346 TRLAAK
+346 TRLVAK

-361 FKWGKYII
+361 FKWGKYMI
-369 DKDVIDPLEIG
+369 DKNEIDPLEIG
-380 IVNMSNKTTGGLG
+380 LVNMSNKTTGSLG

-402 DIEDATLYVKAV
+402 DVEDATLYVKAL
-414 TERQLV
+414 TERQLT
-420 EAEGMRSS
+420 EAESMRGSV
-428 LSFEKDNIRLSNTA
+428 SFEKDCIRLSNTA
-442 YHNCYN
+442 YHNCYTLN
-448 LAPERAET
+448 PERAEE

-464 IKQLDT
+464 VKQLDT

-498 NRKEVLGSRMV
+498 NRKEVLGSRV
-509 DYVMPTGEVQ
+509 VNYVMPTGETMEVR
-519 QVKALEVYSSAFERE
+519 ALEVYSSAFERE
-534 YRQMKEQLEENTV
+534 YREMKEELEANV
-547 MTQEE
+547 AMTQEE

-578 FYLVLSEEIAT
+578 FYLVLSEEIAA

-636 FTLLENGKI
+636 FTLLENGKV

-667 VREGNVGYVA
+667 VREGNIGYAA
-677 LIEYHN
+677 LIEYGM
-683 DKPMRFTEEQQAKE
+683 DTPMFATEEKEEQQE
-697 VTNTTADYIKT
+697 TAEYIKN

>member
-7 KTNTTFRGIKANVQR
+7 KANTTFRGIKANVQR
-22 TNTSLS
+22 TNNSLS

-201 ELSYDDLAGIASR
+201 ELSYDDIAGIASR

-380 IVNMSNKTTGGLG
+380 IVNMSNKTTGSLG

-402 DIEDATLYVKAV
+402 DIEDATLYVKAI

-534 YRQMKEQLEENTV
+534 YRQMKKQLEENTV

>member
-7 KTNTTFRGIKANVQR
+7 KTNTTFRGIKANTKR
-22 TNTSLS
+22 TSNSLNPS
-28 AGNIERLQRKAM
+28 NIERLQRKAM
-40 SKLYKDEFGKPEF
+40 HKLYQDEFGNPEF

-92 ITVNKDDSEREV
+92 LTVNKDDSEREV
-104 VVGPQEAYKLF
+104 VVGPQESYKLF
-115 RNIIL
+115 KNIIL
-120 VSFRNAEAKYDEVR
+120 VSFRNAEAVYDNIR
-134 LSGLELDNTVYK
+134 LSGLELDHKTYK
-146 ATKHVFYPASGS
+146 ATKYYAASGS

-169 TNHKADVQYETMNNL
+169 TNHEANVQFETMNNL
-184 TGGMLT
+184 TGGLLA
-190 VALEREAAEKG
+190 VALEKEIEQKG
-201 ELSYDDLAGIASR
+201 DLSFDDLAGIASR

-230 TNNVFYFNGSIES
+230 TNNVFYFNGSIQS
-243 AAEQS
+243 ANEDTE
-248 NIKGIDNNFR
+248 IEVDNNFR
-258 DGYEIISDR
+258 DGYFVISDK
-267 IGSEMVEELTGEY
+267 IGSEMVEELTEEKITAG
-280 VSLAQARRM
+280 QARRM
-289 SFQLR
+289 SYQIR
-294 IRGAAGKGH
+294 VRGAAGKGH
-303 FRAYNLAQRLKE
+303 ARAYSLAQRVKE
-315 MKAMMKIDMS
+315 IKAMMEIDMS
-325 KCYCWEDGKKI
+325 KCYCWEDGKKV

-346 TRLAAK
+346 TRLVAK

-361 FKWGKYII
+361 FKWGKYMI
-369 DKDVIDPLEIG
+369 DKNEIDPLEIG
-380 IVNMSNKTTGGLG
+380 LVNMSNKTTGSLG

-402 DIEDATLYVKAV
+402 DVEDATLYVKAL
-414 TERQLV
+414 TERQLT
-420 EAEGMRSS
+420 EAESMRGSV
-428 LSFEKDNIRLSNTA
+428 SFEKDCIRLSNTA
-442 YHNCYN
+442 YHNCYTLN
-448 LAPERAET
+448 PERAEE

-464 IKQLDT
+464 VKQLDT

-498 NRKEVLGSRMV
+498 NRKEVLGSRV
-509 DYVMPTGEVQ
+509 VNYVMPTGETMEVR
-519 QVKALEVYSSAFERE
+519 ALEVYSSAFERE
-534 YRQMKEQLEENTV
+534 YREMKEELEANV
-547 MTQEE
+547 AMTQEE

-578 FYLVLSEEIAT
+578 FYLVLSEEIAA
-589 RNVTPEFMQFIVEC
+589 RNVTPEFMQFIIET
-603 PNNCII
+603 PNNCVI

-667 VREGNVGYVA
+667 VREGNVGYAA
-677 LIEYHN
+677 LIEYGM
-683 DKPMRFTEEQQAKE
+683 DTPMFATEEKEEQQE
-697 VTNTTADYIKT
+697 TAEYIKN

>member
-7 KTNTTFRGIKANVQR
+7 KANTTFRGIKANVQK
-22 TNTSLS
+22 TNNSLS

-40 SKLYKDEFGKPEF
+40 KKLYQDEFGNPNF
-53 YVVETVSIDDV
+53 IVVQTVDVDDV
-64 GNIER
+64 GNIEV
-69 GYQVV
+69 GYQTV
-74 GKAPVVTAF
+74 GNSPVVLAF
-83 GELDQTKQQ
+83 GELDQTRQQ

-104 VVGPQEAYKLF
+104 VVGPQESYKLYN
-115 RNIIL
+115 NIIL
-120 VSFRNAEAKYDEVR
+120 VSFRNAEALYDNIR
-134 LSGLELDNTVYK
+134 LSGLELDHKTYK
-146 ATKHVFYPASGS
+146 ATKYYAASGS

-169 TNHKADVQYETMNNL
+169 TNHAADVQFETMNNL
-184 TGGMLT
+184 TGGLLAI
-190 VALEREAAEKG
+190 ALEKEIEQKG
-201 ELSYDDLAGIASR
+201 DLSFDDLAGIASR

-224 WTEAGK
+224 WPEKGRTD
-230 TNNVFYFNGSIES
+230 NVFYFHGSIES
-243 AAEQS
+243 KAE
-248 NIKGIDNNFR
+248 NTEIEVDNNFR
-258 DGYEIISDR
+258 DGYFVISDR
-267 IGSEMVEELTGEY
+267 IGSEMVEELAEEKITAG
-280 VSLAQARRM
+280 QARRM
-289 SFQLR
+289 SYQIR
-294 IRGAAGKGH
+294 VRGAAGKGH
-303 FRAYNLAQRLKE
+303 ARAYNLAQRLKE
-315 MKAMMKIDMS
+315 IKAMMESDMS
-325 KCYCWEDGKKI
+325 KCYCREDGKKI

-346 TRLAAK
+346 TRLVAK

-361 FKWGKYII
+361 FKWGKYMI
-369 DKDVIDPLEIG
+369 DKNEIAPLEIG
-380 IVNMSNKTTGGLG
+380 LVNMSNKTTGSLG

-402 DIEDATLYVKAV
+402 DVEDATLYVKAL
-414 TERQLV
+414 TERQLT
-420 EAEGMRSS
+420 EAESMRGSV
-428 LSFEKDNIRLSNTA
+428 SFEKDCIRLSNTA
-442 YHNCYN
+442 YHNCYTLN
-448 LAPERAET
+448 PERAEE

-464 IKQLDT
+464 VKQLDT

-498 NRKEVLGSRMV
+498 NRKEVLGSRV
-509 DYVMPTGEVQ
+509 VNYVMPTGETMEVR
-519 QVKALEVYSSAFERE
+519 ALEVYSSAFERE
-534 YRQMKEQLEENTV
+534 YREMKEQLEANV
-547 MTQEE
+547 AMTQEE

-578 FYLVLSEEIAT
+578 FYLVLSEEIAA

-667 VREGNVGYVA
+667 VREGNIGYAA
-677 LIEYHN
+677 LIEYGM
-683 DKPMRFTEEQQAKE
+683 DTPMFATEEKEEQQE
-697 VTNTTADYIKT
+697 TAEYIKN

>member
-1 MSNTTT
+1 MSKTINT
-7 KTNTTFRGIKANVQR
+7 NTFRGIRRNVKKAN
-22 TNTSLS
+22 NSLS
-28 AGNIERLQRKAM
+28 ARNIERLQRKAM
-40 SKLYKDEFGKPEF
+40 HKLYQDEFGKPNF
-53 YVVETVSIDDV
+53 IVVQTVDVDDV
-64 GNIER
+64 GNIEL
-69 GYQVV
+69 GYQTV
-74 GKAPVVTAF
+74 GNSPVVLAF
-83 GELDQTKQQ
+83 GELDQTRQQ

-104 VVGPQEAYKLF
+104 VVGPQESYKLYN
-115 RNIIL
+115 NIIL
-120 VSFRNAEAKYDEVR
+120 VSFRNAEALYDNIR
-134 LSGLELDNTVYK
+134 LSGLELDHKTYN
-146 ATKHVFYPASGS
+146 ATKYYAASGS

-169 TNHKADVQYETMNNL
+169 TNHAADVQFETMNNL
-184 TGGMLT
+184 TGGLLA
-190 VALEREAAEKG
+190 VALEKEIEQKG
-201 ELSYDDLAGIASR
+201 DLSFDDLAGIASR

-230 TNNVFYFNGSIES
+230 TNNVFYFNGSIQS
-243 AAEQS
+243 ANEDTE
-248 NIKGIDNNFR
+248 IEVDNNFR
-258 DGYEIISDR
+258 DGYAIISDR
-267 IGSEMVEELTGEY
+267 IGSEMVEELAGEP
-280 VSLAQARRM
+280 VSNPQARRM
-289 SFQLR
+289 SYQLR

-315 MKAMMKIDMS
+315 IKAMMEIDMS

-346 TRLAAK
+346 TRLVAK

-361 FKWGKYII
+361 FKWGKYMI
-369 DKDVIDPLEIG
+369 DKNEIDPLEIG
-380 IVNMSNKTTGGLG
+380 LVNMSNKTAGSLG

-402 DIEDATLYVKAV
+402 DVEDATLYVKAL
-414 TERQLV
+414 TERQLT
-420 EAEGMRSS
+420 EAESMRGSV
-428 LSFEKDNIRLSNTA
+428 SFEKDCIRLSNTA
-442 YHNCYN
+442 YHNCYTLN
-448 LAPERAET
+448 PERAEE

-464 IKQLDT
+464 VKQLDT

-498 NRKEVLGSRMV
+498 NRKEVLGSRV
-509 DYVMPTGEVQ
+509 VNYVMPTGETMEVR
-519 QVKALEVYSSAFERE
+519 ALEVYSSAFERE
-534 YRQMKEQLEENTV
+534 YREMKEELEANV
-547 MTQEE
+547 AMTQEE
-552 KNTVLNNMRVATAIK
+552 KNTILNNMRVATAIK

-589 RNVTPEFMQFIVEC
+589 RNVTPEFMQFIIET
-603 PNNCII
+603 PNNCVI

-667 VREGNVGYVA
+667 VREGNVGYAA
-677 LIEYHN
+677 LIEYGM
-683 DKPMRFTEEQQAKE
+683 DTPMFATEEKEEQQE
-697 VTNTTADYIKT
+697 TAEYIKN

>member
-7 KTNTTFRGIKANVQR
+7 KTNTTFRGIKANTKR
-22 TNTSLS
+22 TNNSLNPS
-28 AGNIERLQRKAM
+28 NIERLQRKAM
-40 SKLYKDEFGKPEF
+40 HKLYEDEFGKPEF

-134 LSGLELDNTVYK
+134 LSGLELDGVKY
-146 ATKHVFYPASGS
+146 YPASGS

-169 TNHKADVQYETMNNL
+169 TNHAAEVQYETMNNL

-201 ELSYDDLAGIASR
+201 ELSYDDIAGVASR

-224 WTEAGK
+224 WTKAGK

-258 DGYEIISDR
+258 DGYFVISDR
-267 IGSEMVEELTGEY
+267 IGAEMVEELTEEKITVG
-280 VSLAQARRM
+280 QARRM
-289 SFQLR
+289 SYQIR
-294 IRGAAGKGH
+294 VRGAAGKGH
-303 FRAYNLAQRLKE
+303 ARAYSLAQRTKE
-315 MKAMMKIDMS
+315 IKAMMEIDIT
-325 KCYCWEDGKKI
+325 KCYCWEDGKKV
-336 DLSVLSEKDL
+336 DLNVLSEKDL
-346 TRLAAK
+346 TRLVAK

-361 FKWGKYII
+361 FKWGKYMI

-380 IVNMSNKTTGGLG
+380 IVNMSNKTTGSLG

-402 DIEDATLYVKAV
+402 DIEDATLYVKAI

-552 KNTVLNNMRVATAIK
+552 KNIVLNNMRVATAIK

-589 RNVTPEFMQFIVEC
+589 RNVTSEFMQFIIET
-603 PNNCII
+603 PNNCVI

-683 DKPMRFTEEQQAKE
+683 NKPMRFTEEQQAE
-697 VTNTTADYIKT
+697 EATNTAADYIKS

>member
-7 KTNTTFRGIKANVQR
+7 KTTFRGIKANVQR
-22 TNTSLS
+22 TNNSLS

-40 SKLYKDEFGKPEF
+40 SKLYKDEFGRPNF
-53 YVVETVSIDDV
+53 IVVQTVDVDDV
-64 GNIER
+64 GNIEL
-69 GYQVV
+69 GYQTV
-74 GKAPVVTAF
+74 GNSPVVMAF
-83 GELDQTKQQ
+83 GELNSEPKEIEVKIDRDGNTRHI
-92 ITVNKDDSEREV
+92 IT
-104 VVGPQEAYKLF
+104 GPTESYKLYN
-115 RNIIL
+115 NIVL
-120 VSFRNAEAKYDEVR
+120 VSFKNAESKYEDLR
-134 LSGLELDNTVYK
+134 LSGLELDGVKY
-146 ATKHVFYPASGS
+146 YPASGS

-169 TNHKADVQYETMNNL
+169 TNHKADVQYETMDNL

-190 VALEREAAEKG
+190 IALEREAAEKG
-201 ELSYDDLAGIASR
+201 ELSYDDLASIASR

-248 NIKGIDNNFR
+248 NINIDNNFR
-258 DGYEIISDR
+258 DGYFVISDR
-267 IGSEMVEELTGEY
+267 IGAEMVEELTEEKITVG
-280 VSLAQARRM
+280 QARRM
-289 SFQLR
+289 SYQIR
-294 IRGAAGKGH
+294 VRGAAGKGH
-303 FRAYNLAQRLKE
+303 ARAYSLAQRVKE
-315 MKAMMKIDMS
+315 IKAMMEIDMS
-325 KCYCWEDGKKI
+325 KCYCWEDGKKVE
-336 DLSVLSEKDL
+336 LSVLSEKDL

-352 IDIIGDKDV
+352 IDIIADKDT

-369 DKDVIDPLEIG
+369 DKDTIEPMEIG
-380 IVNMSNKTTGGLG
+380 IVNMSNKTTGSLG

-402 DIEDATLYVKAV
+402 DIEDAALYVKAV

-470 ALLNRVANLKLSINS
+470 AMLGKVANLKLSINS
-485 NYLRMVPEDHLLN
+485 SYMRMVPEDHLLN
-498 NRKEVLGSRMV
+498 DRKEVLGSRMV
-509 DYVMPTGEVQ
+509 DYVMPTGETMK
-519 QVKALEVYSSAFERE
+519 VKCLEVYSSAFVRE
-534 YRQMKEQLEENTV
+534 YRELEQMLAENTV
-547 MTQEE
+547 MTDAE
-552 KNTVLNNMRVATAIK
+552 KAILLNNSRVCVAIK
-567 SPSQGDNEFEV
+567 SPSQGDNEFEM
-578 FYLVLSEEIAT
+578 FFMVLPEDIAA
-589 RNVTPEFMQFIVEC
+589 RNVTPEFMQFIVET

-636 FTLLENGKI
+636 ITMLDNGKL
-645 VTGLYYDGRIINDY
+645 VTGLYYNGSIINDY
-659 TSLIVRKR
+659 TSLVVRKR

-683 DKPMRFTEEQQAKE
+683 DKPMRFTEEQQAEE

>member
-1 MSNTTT
+1 M
-7 KTNTTFRGIKANVQR
+7 
-22 TNTSLS
+22 
-28 AGNIERLQRKAM
+28 QRKAM
-40 SKLYKDEFGKPEF
+40 HKLYEDEFGRPNF
-53 YVVETVSIDDV
+53 IVVQTVDIDDV
-64 GNIER
+64 GNTEI
-69 GYQVV
+69 GYQTV
-74 GKAPVVTAF
+74 GNSPVVTAF
-83 GELDQTKQQ
+83 GELNNKVKQIEVKIDRDGNTRQ
-92 ITVNKDDSEREV
+92 IVT
-104 VVGPQEAYKLF
+104 GPTESYKLYN
-115 RNIIL
+115 NIVL
-120 VSFRNAEAKYDEVR
+120 VSFKNAESKYEDLR
-134 LSGLELDNTVYK
+134 LSGLELGGVKY
-146 ATKHVFYPASGS
+146 YPASGS

-169 TNHKADVQYETMNNL
+169 TNHKADVQYETMDNL

-190 VALEREAAEKG
+190 IALEREAAEKG

-224 WTEAGK
+224 WTEKGR
-230 TNNVFYFNGSIES
+230 TNNVFYFHGSIES

-248 NIKGIDNNFR
+248 NINIDNNFR
-258 DGYEIISDR
+258 DGYFVISDR
-267 IGSEMVEELTGEY
+267 IGAEMVEELTEEKITVG
-280 VSLAQARRM
+280 QARRM
-289 SFQLR
+289 SYQIR
-294 IRGAAGKGH
+294 VRGAAGKGH
-303 FRAYNLAQRLKE
+303 ARAYSLAQRVKE
-315 MKAMMKIDMS
+315 IKAMMEIDMS
-325 KCYCWEDGKKI
+325 KCYCWEDGKKVE
-336 DLSVLSEKDL
+336 LSVLSEKDL

-352 IDIIGDKDV
+352 IDIIADKDI

-380 IVNMSNKTTGGLG
+380 IVNMSNKTTGSLG

-470 ALLNRVANLKLSINS
+470 AMLGKVANLKLSINS
-485 NYLRMVPEDHLLN
+485 SYMRMVPEDHLLN
-498 NRKEVLGSRMV
+498 DRKEVLGSRMV
-509 DYVMPTGEVQ
+509 DYVMPTGETMK
-519 QVKALEVYSSAFERE
+519 VKCLEVYSSAFVRE
-534 YRQMKEQLEENTV
+534 YRELEQMLAENTV
-547 MTQEE
+547 MTDAE
-552 KNTVLNNMRVATAIK
+552 KAILLNNSRVCVAIK
-567 SPSQGDNEFEV
+567 SPSQGDNEFEM
-578 FYLVLSEEIAT
+578 FFMVLPEDIAA
-589 RNVTPEFMQFIVEC
+589 RNVTPEFMQFIVET

-636 FTLLENGKI
+636 ITMLDNGKL
-645 VTGLYYDGRIINDY
+645 VTGLYYNGKIINDY
-659 TSLIVRKR
+659 TSLVVRKR

-683 DKPMRFTEEQQAKE
+683 DKPMRFNEEQQAE
-697 VTNTTADYIKT
+697 EATNTTADYIKT

>member
-1 MSNTTT
+1 MSKTINT
-7 KTNTTFRGIKANVQR
+7 NTFRGIRRNVKKV
-22 TNTSLS
+22 NNSLS
-28 AGNIERLQRKAM
+28 TKNIERLQRKAM
-40 SKLYKDEFGKPEF
+40 HKLYQDEFGKPNF
-53 YVVETVSIDDV
+53 IVVQTVDIDDV
-64 GNIER
+64 GNIEL
-69 GYQVV
+69 GYQTV
-74 GKAPVVTAF
+74 GNSPVVMAF
-83 GELDQTKQQ
+83 GELDQTRQQ

-104 VVGPQEAYKLF
+104 VVGPQESYKLYN
-115 RNIIL
+115 NIIL
-120 VSFRNAEAKYDEVR
+120 VSFRNAEALYDNIR
-134 LSGLELDNTVYK
+134 LSGLELDHKTYK
-146 ATKHVFYPASGS
+146 ATKYYAASGS

-169 TNHKADVQYETMNNL
+169 TNHAADVQFETMNNL
-184 TGGMLT
+184 TGGLLAI
-190 VALEREAAEKG
+190 ALEKEIQQKG
-201 ELSYDDLAGIASR
+201 DLSFDDLAGIASR

-224 WTEAGK
+224 WPQSGK
-230 TNNVFYFNGSIES
+230 TNNVFYFNGSIQS
-243 AAEQS
+243 ANEDTE
-248 NIKGIDNNFR
+248 IEVDNNFR
-258 DGYEIISDR
+258 DGYAIISDR
-267 IGSEMVEELTGEY
+267 IGSEMVEELAGEP
-280 VSLAQARRM
+280 VSNPQARRM
-289 SFQLR
+289 SYQLR

-315 MKAMMKIDMS
+315 IKAMMEIDMS

-336 DLSVLSEKDL
+336 DLSVLSEKEL
-346 TRLAAK
+346 TKLVAK

-361 FKWGKYII
+361 FKWGKYMI
-369 DKDVIDPLEIG
+369 DKNEIAPLEIG
-380 IVNMSNKTTGGLG
+380 IVNMSNKTTGSLG

-402 DIEDATLYVKAV
+402 DIEDATLYVKAL
-414 TERQLV
+414 TERQLT
-420 EAEGMRSS
+420 EAESMRGSV
-428 LSFEKDNIRLSNTA
+428 SFEKDCIRLSNTA
-442 YHNCYN
+442 YHNCYTLN
-448 LAPERAET
+448 PERAEE

-464 IKQLDT
+464 VKQLDT

-498 NRKEVLGSRMV
+498 NRKEVLGSRV
-509 DYVMPTGEVQ
+509 VNYVMPTGETMEVR
-519 QVKALEVYSSAFERE
+519 ALEVYSSAFERE
-534 YRQMKEQLEENTV
+534 YREMKEELEANV
-547 MTQEE
+547 AMTQEE

-578 FYLVLSEEIAT
+578 FYLVLSEEIAS

-667 VREGNVGYVA
+667 VREGNIGYAA
-677 LIEYHN
+677 LIEYGM
-683 DKPMRFTEEQQAKE
+683 DTPMFATEEKEEQQE
-697 VTNTTADYIKT
+697 TAEYIKN

>member
-7 KTNTTFRGIKANVQR
+7 KANTTFRGIKANVQR
-22 TNTSLS
+22 TNNSLS

-40 SKLYKDEFGKPEF
+40 SKLYKDEFGRPNF
-53 YVVETVSIDDV
+53 IVVQTVDVDDI
-64 GNIER
+64 GNIEL
-69 GYQVV
+69 GYQTV
-74 GKAPVVTAF
+74 GNSPVVMAF
-83 GELDQTKQQ
+83 GELNSEPKEIEVKIDRDGNTRHI
-92 ITVNKDDSEREV
+92 IT
-104 VVGPQEAYKLF
+104 GPTESYKLYN
-115 RNIIL
+115 NIVL
-120 VSFRNAEAKYDEVR
+120 VSFKNAESKYEDLR
-134 LSGLELDNTVYK
+134 LSGLELDGVKY
-146 ATKHVFYPASGS
+146 YPASGS

-169 TNHKADVQYETMNNL
+169 TNHAANIQFETMNNL
-184 TGGMLT
+184 TGGLLAE
-190 VALEREAAEKG
+190 VLEKEAAEKG

-248 NIKGIDNNFR
+248 NIGIDNNFR

-315 MKAMMKIDMS
+315 VKAMMEIDMS

-352 IDIIGDKDV
+352 IDIIADKDT

-369 DKDVIDPLEIG
+369 DKDTIEPMEIG
-380 IVNMSNKTTGGLG
+380 IVNMSNKTTGSLG

-402 DIEDATLYVKAV
+402 DIEDATLYVKAI

-420 EAEGMRSS
+420 EAEGVRSS

-470 ALLNRVANLKLSINS
+470 AMLGKVANLKLSINS
-485 NYLRMVPEDHLLN
+485 SYMRMVPEDHLLN

-509 DYVMPTGEVQ
+509 DYIMPTGETMK
-519 QVKALEVYSSAFERE
+519 VKCLEVYSSAFVRE
-534 YRQMKEQLEENTV
+534 YRELEQMLAENTV
-547 MTQEE
+547 MTDAE
-552 KNTVLNNMRVATAIK
+552 KAILLNNSRVCVAIK
-567 SPSQGDNEFEV
+567 SPSQGDNEFEM
-578 FYLVLSEEIAT
+578 FFMVLPEDIAA
-589 RNVTPEFMQFIVEC
+589 RNVTPEFMQFIVET

-636 FTLLENGKI
+636 ITMLDNGKL
-645 VTGLYYDGRIINDY
+645 VTGLYYNGSIINDY
-659 TSLIVRKR
+659 TSLVVRKR

>member
-7 KTNTTFRGIKANVQR
+7 KTNTTFRGIKANTKR
-22 TNTSLS
+22 TNNNLNPS
-28 AGNIERLQRKAM
+28 NIERLQRKAM
-40 SKLYKDEFGKPEF
+40 SKLYKDEFGRPEF
-53 YVVETVSIDDV
+53 YVVETVEVDDV

-104 VVGPQEAYKLF
+104 VVGPQESYKLF

-201 ELSYDDLAGIASR
+201 ELSYDDIAGIASR

-224 WTEAGK
+224 WTEKGR
-230 TNNVFYFNGSIES
+230 TNNVFYFHGSIES

-280 VSLAQARRM
+280 ISLAQARRM

-294 IRGAAGKGH
+294 IRGVAGKGH

-315 MKAMMKIDMS
+315 VKAMMEIDIT
-325 KCYCWEDGKKI
+325 KCYCWEDGKRV
-336 DLSVLSEKDL
+336 DLTKLSEKDL
-346 TRLAAK
+346 IRIAAK

-369 DKDVIDPLEIG
+369 DKDEIEPLEIG
-380 IVNMSNKTTGGLG
+380 IVNMSNKTTGSLG

-402 DIEDATLYVKAV
+402 DIEDAVLYVKAV

-420 EAEGMRSS
+420 EAEGMRNS

-442 YHNCYN
+442 YYNCYN

-683 DKPMRFTEEQQAKE
+683 DKPMRFTEEQQAEE